1 MIVADITPYISPST
15 ANIGSF
21 LAKMDS
27 IDMTKL
33 DPSLHKARKEVDSI
47 LCELPVL
54 KNDVHQRQFL
64 LSRLA
69 TKDSQIAWNFNLKT
83 IINHMNDIMS
93 FPEFDTQFKNPTLFL
108 GGELSNYIT

>member
-1 MIVADITPYISPST
+1 
-15 ANIGSF
+15 
-21 LAKMDS
+21 
-27 IDMTKL
+27 MTKL